1 MRTLILVAA
10 MVVLAVITGLSF
22 VLPAA
27 GQAVR

>member
-10 MVVLAVITGLSF
+10 MVVLAVATGLSF

-27 GQAVR
+27 AQAVR